1 VREGN
6 QASQFFSFNQNKN
19 KMKKIGLSLSLC
31 IRDIVLNREPQGET
45 LAIIAGT
52 AFKEE
57 GDWKEQVIDMYSKS
71 YWKDLDLEFIRT
83 LLNNIPIVQPRNFG
97 LQGPDI
103 PYGHWIVMDGKFSN
117 GQPNIEFQTYWE
129 QK

>member
-1 VREGN
+1 
-6 QASQFFSFNQNKN
+6 
-19 KMKKIGLSLSLC
+19 MKKIGLSLSLC